1 MKTRNLV
8 SMLSMAS
15 VLALTGVSCGQNLT
29 AKLTEKATESY
40 VENRIE
46 SESNGNVDLDLSD
59 GTMKFEGEDGAK
71 VQYGNNLS
79 IPSDFP
85 KAVPIY
91 AGANVLATTINGNES
106 TATLQSTD
114 SADNILVWYEGQLN
128 GWTRVQSFDS
138 MGYNMRSYT
147 KGNEKLTIN
156 VGSSEGNSS
165 ITLYYQLDA
174 EVQNK

>member
-8 SMLSMAS
+8 SMIAMAS
-15 VLALTGVSCGQNLT
+15 VLALTGVSCGQRLT
-29 AKLTEKATESY
+29 NKITEKATESY

-46 SESNGNVDLDLSD
+46 SNTNGNVDLDLSN
-59 GTMKFEGEDGAK
+59 GTVNFEGEDGAK
-71 VQYGNNLS
+71 VQYGSNLT

-85 KAVPIY
+85 KSIPIY
-91 AGANVLATTINGNES
+91 AGANVLATSMSGNES

-114 SADNILVWYEGQLN
+114 SSDSILVWYEGQLN

-138 MGYNMRSYT
+138 AGYNMRSYT

-156 VGSSEGNSS
+156 VGSSEGTSS